1 MFSADCLEGGIL
13 CEGRSLAVPRKQSEG
28 KYKLKTHKATSKRFR
43 VTGSGVVVRTKG
55 GKSHLRRRTSK
66 RTKQLF
72 TEMVPV
78 KGRGIVKRVH
88 RLAPY
93 LKKAG

>member
-1 MFSADCLEGGIL
+1 L
-13 CEGRSLAVPRKQSEG
+13 CERSFTVPRKQRTG
-28 KYKLKTHKATSKRFR
+28 KYKIKTHKATSKRFR
-43 VTGSGVVVRTKG
+43 LTGTGLLVRTKG

-72 TEMVPV
+72 SEMVPV
-78 KGRGIVKRVH
+78 KGRGIVKRVE

-93 LKKAG
+93 MSKKK

>member
-1 MFSADCLEGGIL
+1 
-13 CEGRSLAVPRKQSEG
+13 VPRKQKKG
-28 KYKLKTHKATSKRFR
+28 KFKLKTHKATSKRFR
-43 VTGSGVVVRTKG
+43 LTGSGTLVRTKG

-66 RTKQLF
+66 RTKALF

-78 KGRGIVKRVH
+78 EGNKIIKRVK

-93 LKKAG
+93 MNEKK